1 MGVLPSKILS
11 QESSVVYMDEEAL
24 FDMPGLLVINMAQG
38 LLLSPPHCTRV
49 DDGLEY
55 WDDMESN
62 GGVSLRS
69 FSI

>member
-1 MGVLPSKILS
+1 M
-11 QESSVVYMDEEAL
+11 YMDEEAL
-24 FDMPGLLVINMAQG
+24 FDMPGLLVNMAQG
-38 LLLSPPHCTRV
+38 LLLSPPHCTCV

-62 GGVSLRS
+62 GGVSLWS

>member
-1 MGVLPSKILS
+1 
-11 QESSVVYMDEEAL
+11 VYMDEEAL